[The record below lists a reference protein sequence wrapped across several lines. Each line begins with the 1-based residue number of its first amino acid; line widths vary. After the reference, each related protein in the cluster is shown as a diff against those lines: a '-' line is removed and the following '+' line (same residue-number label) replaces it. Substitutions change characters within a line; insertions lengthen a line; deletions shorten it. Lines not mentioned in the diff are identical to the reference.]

1 MKSVIEKDKETEFT
15 QSIDYMKRSIK
26 RDILTRLYGENEV
39 YQQVVLKTDPYVR
52 KAVDIISSPKEYA
65 GILGGTKEN

>member
-1 MKSVIEKDKETEFT
+1 MTRQNTEFT
-15 QSIDYMKRSIK
+15 QSIDYIKRSIK

-39 YQQVVLKTDPYVR
+39 YQQVVLKTDPYVQ

-65 GILGGTKEN
+65 GILGGAKEN